1 MKYTIPHEPV
11 EPYSRVIPLGRYD
24 SRRSIFSNLRNLD
37 KKSRVLSFL
46 SYFGLAPFLWFSGV
60 SQQKTNALKHHV
72 EYGLGFALLPLF
84 AITLYEIEYLFVQ
97 FINIYAWR
105 PSSIQYADL
114 MQKISPLL
122 TAIDSVVILLITYFG
137 ILWFISLIDAW
148 RGQTTR
154 NIVLSK
160 LISNPFAQ
168 VVAAY
173 WFLLIDILVI
183 AVIFMSIRSAQLA
196 NRSSSEDA
204 KVYVLYTIGGYIPVE
219 SLFETYT
226 PPQWIV
232 TLGFYPLVTAGID
245 KYGEN
250 GVAVLPLTE
259 ENFDQA
265 IGKGKFIF
273 IASHGGSEPGS
284 FSLSILPHIQY
295 LPSDILSSHVGND
308 LQFAYFAG
316 CYTGDLET
324 EWKQVLD
331 VENVI
336 MFDRLSYV
344 DEHMLW
350 VWFKSPAVIKKLQ

>member
-11 EPYSRVIPLGRYD
+11 ESVTRVIPPGRYN
-24 SRRSIFSNLRNLD
+24 SRHSIFSNLKSMD

-60 SQQKTNALKHHV
+60 SRQKTNTLKHHV
-72 EYGLGFALLPLF
+72 EYSLGFSLLALL
-84 AITLYEIEYLFVQ
+84 AIILYEIEYLSAQ
-97 FINIYAWR
+97 FINIYVWR
-105 PSSIQYADL
+105 PSHIEYAAFMQQISLIL
-114 MQKISPLL
+114 MLIEFV
-122 TAIDSVVILLITYFG
+122 AILLIGYFV
-137 ILWFISLIDAW
+137 ILWFISFIAAW
-148 RGQTTR
+148 RGQMTR
-154 NIVLSK
+154 NLVVSK
-160 LISNPFAQ
+160 LISNPFTQ

-173 WFLLIDILVI
+173 WFLMIDILVI
-183 AVIFMSIRSAQLA
+183 TLIFIGIRSVQIA
-196 NRSSSEDA
+196 NLSPSEDA

-219 SLFETYT
+219 GLFETYT
-226 PPQWIV
+226 PPRWIA
-232 TLGFYPLVTAGID
+232 TFGFYPLVAAGID
-245 KYGEN
+245 KYGED

-259 ENFDQA
+259 DNFNQA

-273 IASHGGSEPGS
+273 IASHGGSDPGS

-295 LPSDILSSHVGND
+295 LPSDIQLSHVGKD

-336 MFDRLSYV
+336 MFDRLSAV

-350 VWFKSPAVIKKLQ
+350 VWFKSPAIIKNLQ